1 MSSTTLLAW
10 CVSSSNGL
18 LPFNLNT
25 SVRLYT
31 HHSTGRPVI
40 PFTTALD
47 LAQELV
53 GLALCAVA
61 AVVVLNWLVRLT
73 GTTVQDELL

>member
-1 MSSTTLLAW
+1 M
-10 CVSSSNGL
+10 
-18 LPFNLNT
+18 
-25 SVRLYT
+25 
-31 HHSTGRPVI
+31 I